1 MFSYSRLYTSLL
13 LSDVWHSPVGGDG
26 VKKLEYRLAQLYKRK
41 RRYICLYI
49 LYMQGYLFKRGV
61 VLIYIYEIYY
71 TDNSL
76 KNIYT
81 SSFSQGVFP
90 FF

>member
-1 MFSYSRLYTSLL
+1 
-13 LSDVWHSPVGGDG
+13 
-26 VKKLEYRLAQLYKRK
+26 
-41 RRYICLYI
+41 
-49 LYMQGYLFKRGV
+49 MQGYLFKRGV

-81 SSFSQGVFP
+81 SFSQGLLFSK
-90 FF
+90 FHATYSKLIETLYYS